1 MNPSRCLSD
10 ALSVYSPPIAAA
22 VNGCRLS
29 PSHHWRP
36 LACLLAIALAGC
48 GTQRPQEPPE
58 RAAEVVRAEIVR
70 LIPANVADR
79 KGWAA
84 DLYTAFAAQEI
95 STSTENLCAVLAVTE
110 QESTFQADPPVA
122 GLAKIARAEI
132 DRRAGA
138 LHVPGF
144 LVSAALRIDSPN
156 GKTYSQR
163 LAAVRTEKELSAIFD
178 DFISM
183 VPMGRQLFGGLN
195 PVHTGGPM
203 QVSIDFAQ
211 AHARGYP
218 YPVDGSI
225 RQEVFSRRGG
235 LYFGTAHLLGYPAN
249 YAQPLY
255 RFADF
260 NAGWY
265 ASRNAAFQGAVSRLT
280 GSKLALDG
288 DLLLPNS
295 PLAGQTERAVR
306 TLGKRL
312 EMSDGDIRR
321 ALNHGDSLDFED
333 TDLYQRVFALADAK
347 AGKLLPRAVLP
358 GITLESPK
366 ITRTLTT
373 AWFAQRVDERW
384 KRCMARA
391 GKD

>member
-1 MNPSRCLSD
+1 MNPPRIDFAAPAYRSPTTAVVRRGPCL
-10 ALSVYSPPIAAA
+10 PFI
-22 VNGCRLS
+22 
-29 PSHHWRP
+29 
-36 LACLLAIALAGC
+36 ACLALLLAGC

-70 LIPANVADR
+70 LMPASVADR
-79 KGWAA
+79 NGWAA
-84 DLYTAFAAQEI
+84 DIYTAFSAQEI
-95 STSTENLCAVLAVTE
+95 STTTENLCAVLAVTE

-156 GKTYSQR
+156 GRTYSQR

-235 LYFGTAHLLGYPAN
+235 LYFGTAHLLGYPVN
-249 YAQPLY
+249 YPQPLY

-265 ASRNAAFQGAVSRLT
+265 ASRNAAFQSAVSRLT
-280 GSKLALDG
+280 GIKLALDG

-333 TDLYQRVFALADAK
+333 TDLYRRVFALADAK
-347 AGKLLPRAVLP
+347 AGKPLPRAVLP

-391 GKD
+391 GKN